1 MLILCLSISL
11 DRDIQD
17 VLIGYVLCRVLKVYP
32 NGVGH
37 ATGNS
42 LSLFLLSASNEKG
55 YVKAKLRVIDQI
67 RSTHVEKQGLISLF
81 SASSTI
87 SIDYLGS
94 SEKRKRKKEEYLKI
108 AKKKKVSFQI

>member
-1 MLILCLSISL
+1 M
-11 DRDIQD
+11 
-17 VLIGYVLCRVLKVYP
+17 YP

-67 RSTHVEKQGLISLF
+67 RSNHLEKQGLIST
-81 SASSTI
+81 SV
-87 SIDYLGS
+87 DYLS
-94 SEKRKRKKEEYLKI
+94 SFVRRKKYGSNQFLI
-108 AKKKKVSFQI
+108 CSP